1 MIKKYFPLT
10 ILILLS
16 NLFIT
21 GLASGQSLDTKKNV
35 VVVLV
40 DDLGWK
46 DLGYA
51 GSSLYYTPHLDELA
65 RHATVFTQAYSGHP
79 VCSPSRAAIM
89 TGRNP
94 TRIGITD
101 WIPGSSPKDKPL
113 LGPQIRNE
121 LPLEE
126 KTIGEYFK
134 EAGYKTFYAGKWHLG
149 EEPYSLENQGF
160 DINIGGIDKG
170 QPPGGYYV
178 PYKNPKLPD
187 GPPGEYLT
195 DRLTDETIHFIK
207 ENQDE
212 QFFAF
217 LSYYTVHTPIQ
228 ANKEDRPRYDD
239 LSIPDITYK
248 EHEGVSLLYQN
259 NLDYASM
266 VTAMDRNVG
275 KLINSLKDMGLW
287 ENTVFLFSSDNGG
300 LSTLIYDWTIPTSN
314 RPLRGGKG
322 WCYEGGIRIPQIIH
336 LPGRSPGISTIETPT
351 VHQDILPTLWEAA
364 GMSNHPFTNIDGQSV
379 LSEKNSSGRV
389 FFWDYPH
396 YHGSGWTP
404 GSAIRKE
411 NWKLIHFYETDV
423 VELYDLDSDP
433 GETIDV
439 SHKFPEKTGSLLSEL
454 QNQLESNKAQFPK
467 TNPDYKSP

>member
-1 MIKKYFPLT
+1 MKKFS
-10 ILILLS
+10 LILFTLIIG
-16 NLFIT
+16 LFST
-21 GLASGQSLDTKKNV
+21 GLVPGQPPDSKRNV

-101 WIPGSSPKDKPL
+101 WIPGSSPTDKPL

-149 EEPYSLENQGF
+149 DEPFFPENQGF
-160 DINIGGIDKG
+160 DINIGGIEKG

-178 PYKNPKLPD
+178 PYENPKLPD
-187 GPPGEYLT
+187 GPSGEYLT

-207 ENQDE
+207 ENQKE
-212 QFFAF
+212 RFFAF

-228 ANKEDRPRYDD
+228 ANKEDRPRYDN

-248 EHEGVSLLYQN
+248 EHEAVSLLYQN

-275 KLINSLKDMGLW
+275 KLISSLKEMGLW

-314 RPLRGGKG
+314 NPLRGGKG
-322 WCYEGGIRIPQIIH
+322 WCYEGGIRIPQILHI
-336 LPGRSPGISTIETPT
+336 PGLSVVSSKNETPT

-364 GMSNHPFTNIDGQSV
+364 GMQNHPFTNIDGHSV
-379 LSEKNSSGRV
+379 LGEEISSHRV
-389 FFWDYPH
+389 LFWDYPH

-411 NWKLIHFYETDV
+411 NWKLIHFYETDS
-423 VELYDLDSDP
+423 VELYNLQSDP
-433 GETIDV
+433 EESIDV
-439 SHKFPEKTGSLLSEL
+439 SRKFPEKAKSLLAEL
-454 QNQLESNKAQFPK
+454 QSQLKSNNAQFPRS
-467 TNPDYKSP
+467 NPAFKSH

>member
-1 MIKKYFPLT
+1 MKKFS
-10 ILILLS
+10 LILFTLIIG
-16 NLFIT
+16 LFST
-21 GLASGQSLDTKKNV
+21 GLVPGQPPDSKRNV

-101 WIPGSSPKDKPL
+101 WIPGSSPTDKPL

-149 EEPYSLENQGF
+149 DEPFFPENQGF
-160 DINIGGIDKG
+160 DINIGGIEKG

-178 PYKNPKLPD
+178 PYENPKLPD
-187 GPPGEYLT
+187 GPSGEYLT

-207 ENQDE
+207 ENQKE
-212 QFFAF
+212 RFFAF

-228 ANKEDRPRYDD
+228 ANKEDRPRYDN

-248 EHEGVSLLYQN
+248 EHEAVSLLYQN

-275 KLINSLKDMGLW
+275 KLISSLKEMGLW
-287 ENTVFLFSSDNGG
+287 ENTVFLFISDNGG

-314 RPLRGGKG
+314 NPLRGGKG
-322 WCYEGGIRIPQIIH
+322 WCYEGGIRIPQILHI
-336 LPGRSPGISTIETPT
+336 PGLSVVSSKNETPT

-364 GMSNHPFTNIDGQSV
+364 GMQNHPFTNIDGHSV
-379 LSEKNSSGRV
+379 LGEEISSNRV
-389 FFWDYPH
+389 LFWDYPH

-411 NWKLIHFYETDV
+411 NWKLIHFYETDS
-423 VELYDLDSDP
+423 VELYNLQSDP
-433 GETIDV
+433 EESIDV
-439 SHKFPEKTGSLLSEL
+439 SRKFPEKAKSLLAEL
-454 QNQLESNKAQFPK
+454 QSQLKSNNAQFARS
-467 TNPDYKSP
+467 NPAFKSH